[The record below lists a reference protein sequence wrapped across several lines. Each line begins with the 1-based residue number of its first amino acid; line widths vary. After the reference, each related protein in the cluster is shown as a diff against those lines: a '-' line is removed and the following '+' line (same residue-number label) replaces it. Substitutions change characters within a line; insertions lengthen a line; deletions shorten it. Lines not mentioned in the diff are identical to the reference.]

1 MMEQLAVAERESKT
15 LQVRVSEGDAQFSES
30 QRRLRATEEALQEK
44 QKEVVSLKSELQL
57 MGKDKKDMID
67 GFRVQ
72 MTGELS
78 DKINAA
84 ERALE
89 EKKKAL
95 DELSHKYEALEV
107 ELAQVK
113 EEAKTQE
120 ESSKNMST
128 TIIALQ
134 SQNLAMLEKRVE
146 SNEGKGKEGDESVN
160 KKLELAARKYSVIIF
175 FFRRGQGDL
184 IFTILSFI
192 CREDSRHP
200 RRKITA
206 AEGPEKGEDGD

>member
-1 MMEQLAVAERESKT
+1 MMEQLAVAERESKV

-95 DELSHKYEALEV
+95 DELSQKYEALEV

-113 EEAKTQE
+113 EEAKAQE

-134 SQNLAMLEKRVE
+134 SQNLAMLE
-146 SNEGKGKEGDESVN
+146 G
-160 KKLELAARKYSVIIF
+160 
-175 FFRRGQGDL
+175 
-184 IFTILSFI
+184 
-192 CREDSRHP
+192 
-200 RRKITA
+200 
-206 AEGPEKGEDGD
+206 